1 MFAFEVAP
9 KQNDNRNPCS
19 SRAMFISSCEQKKK
33 TKQNKKKKKS
43 FKGVRIKSELF
54 FRVCK
59 TKSTAAGVTKTKT

>member
-19 SRAMFISSCEQKKK
+19 SRAMFISSCEQKKNK
-33 TKQNKKKKKS
+33 TKQNKKKS

>member
-33 TKQNKKKKKS
+33 TNKQKEKG

>member
-33 TKQNKKKKKS
+33 KNKKNKKS

>member
-19 SRAMFISSCEQKKK
+19 SRAMFISSCEQKK
-33 TKQNKKKKKS
+33 KKKKKS

-59 TKSTAAGVTKTKT
+59 TKSTAAGVTKTKTLEN

>member
-33 TKQNKKKKKS
+33 QNKTKQNKKS

>member
-19 SRAMFISSCEQKKK
+19 SRAMFISSCEQKK
-33 TKQNKKKKKS
+33 TKQNKTKKKS

>member
-9 KQNDNRNPCS
+9 KQNDNRNPYS

-33 TKQNKKKKKS
+33 KKKKKKS

>member
-19 SRAMFISSCEQKKK
+19 SRAMFISSCEQKKQ
-33 TKQNKKKKKS
+33 KQKKKS
-43 FKGVRIKSELF
+43 FKGVRIKSEPF

>member
-19 SRAMFISSCEQKKK
+19 SRAMFISSCEQKK
-33 TKQNKKKKKS
+33 TKNKKKTKS